1 MKIEL
6 KNNKEYIIK
15 KYNKIKKDIPS
26 MKIKEDKII
35 INTGHITKW
44 KFIEKDNILEI
55 KKEITILEIIRYIVI
70 WIIDIMMGV
79 LLLLPEIHFIN
90 ILLIMGIIIL
100 ETLFFI
106 FFDYKLPIILLR
118 DEYIKKLDQ

>member
-55 KKEITILEIIRYIVI
+55 KKEITILESIRYIVI

-79 LLLLPEIHFIN
+79 LLLLTEIHFIN